1 MRQPQDHHIQRL
13 DFRQLLFGIELPFC
27 KFEPGL
33 CLVGLDPGFGVGRV
47 DHAGAAFDVAV
58 YAATS
63 ALAAEGH
70 GEGIGAGFVDFV
82 FLGIAGFAAA
92 VKDVVELEIIGAG
105 EDS

>member
-1 MRQPQDHHIQRL
+1 MRQSQDHHIQPL
-13 DFRQLLFGIELPFC
+13 DFRQLLFGIELPFG
-27 KFEPGL
+27 KLEPGL

-58 YAATS
+58 CAAAR

-70 GEGIGAGFVDFV
+70 GEGVGASFVYFV

-92 VKDVVELEIIGAG
+92 VKDVVEFEIIGAG